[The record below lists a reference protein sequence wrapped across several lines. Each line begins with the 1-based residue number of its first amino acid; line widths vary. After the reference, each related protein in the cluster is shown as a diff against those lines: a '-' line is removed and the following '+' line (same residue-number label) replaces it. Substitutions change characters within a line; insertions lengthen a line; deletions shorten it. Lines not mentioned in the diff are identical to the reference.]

1 MMGLIEKWKAHRD
14 AADTYNKVKA
24 AEDPYDI
31 KRRQERRDATIVTR
45 IDFSYNPTDD
55 CYE

>member
-1 MMGLIEKWKAHRD
+1 MGLIDKIKAHRD